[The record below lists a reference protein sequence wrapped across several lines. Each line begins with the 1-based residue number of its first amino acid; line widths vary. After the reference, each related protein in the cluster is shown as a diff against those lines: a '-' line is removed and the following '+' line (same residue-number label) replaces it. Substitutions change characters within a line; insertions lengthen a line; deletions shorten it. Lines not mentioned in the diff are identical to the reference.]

1 MSSSK
6 RVKLALSKALSKCPN
21 YRCPSNVNKRSHNY
35 PLVNENNSFQHTIV
49 CNVCSDQWII
59 CLPCKKRFLL
69 TKKKDARHHFMSEHN
84 IEYIDYGIT
93 TESDD
98 VTDSF
103 TSDFMVTNEPN
114 FQTLETDNDL
124 NMFSPTNPPSTT
136 TANFNTTSHLYFNDC
151 FKNTSTAVAGMV
163 SRAYAQ
169 TFQPSIHGVTSTEA
183 LFHLKSTQFLSRLS
197 GHMHNEFIEILQLA
211 QKANS
216 FQCTRIPKSGLEI
229 DKFYLKNKYSL
240 MEQLPLP
247 SMSIKEDHAYVSLIS
262 IIDHFLAFGN
272 VPDLAFCT
280 PMEKSHRSITN
291 CEFARKLYSDVKS
304 SVPMNTNVMMLY
316 LTLWSDDFEA
326 TSLRKNV
333 HSTWIKTVTISPPHN
348 ETTSTKYNYILA
360 IGRKNMDHD
369 IVNDQINKELDEL
382 GKVSY
387 RYYGKMKKNVPVAV
401 KVLAMSADRPE
412 RSTMNH
418 ILNHAGL
425 SSRRWRYSA
434 YINQQTLPACNACT
448 SSRITRIKNSNFK
461 LVQDRCRFCCNWNY
475 MSKSLKI
482 CTPPSDHYP
491 KTQHNLS
498 PAPPAHREVINCT
511 QIKPV
516 ELTYDWIK
524 QGCRFCFCN
533 VFFKTWNIQTALT
546 YMTSLGVNHEFAR
559 KQVIDVANDLR
570 VREIDETNL
579 YDYLKFPPMWNG
591 PFTMEQNIDTPM
603 HLLFQ
608 GIVKSIFEITF
619 EWLKLHGKKTAFCKY
634 IDTTLQS
641 VKDLQC
647 SFCRTE
653 VLQTGKETSTSG
665 WIAEHY
671 LGASRILTQLCSSIR
686 LFIKG
691 EFSQDIDAYEFMVQ
705 TCLCFIARLMS
716 NTEVS
721 VHEVD
726 DYIKLFLTSVHN
738 FEVRTYVQDGNHDFS
753 WYTKGNFL
761 SLLNLP
767 DQIQKFGHIRN
778 YWEGSRERY
787 IQLVKP
793 FMKNNR
799 NTSSYLKTQ
808 LKNVLSVT
816 ILKQIV
822 SDLQTHGETQ
832 KQRSSRYNDVRRYRS
847 LNEIIDAL
855 EHKEAIQCIQVMD
868 SSGNKQVCTV
878 TGRTSPFTL
887 HTLSCDDSKGFNS
900 CGLYYCPISINL
912 DASFMICQTVEDL
925 QSVIKSC
932 IICVSHLEK
941 RSYIMLTDDWLY
953 RFENGEF
960 YLPSFANV
968 ISNQF

>member
-1 MSSSK
+1 M
-6 RVKLALSKALSKCPN
+6 
-21 YRCPSNVNKRSHNY
+21 
-35 PLVNENNSFQHTIV
+35 Q
-49 CNVCSDQWII
+49 
-59 CLPCKKRFLL
+59 KKVF
-69 TKKKDARHHFMSEHN
+69 TEKKEDARHHFESEHN
-84 IEYIDYGIT
+84 IEYINYGIAIESGDV
-93 TESDD
+93 TES
-98 VTDSF
+98 F
-103 TSDFMVTNEPN
+103 TPDFMVTNEPT
-114 FQTLETDNDL
+114 FPTIVTDNDL
-124 NMFSPTNPPSTT
+124 NMFSPTNPPSTS

-197 GHMHNEFIEILQLA
+197 GNMHKDFIEILQLA
-211 QKANS
+211 QKADS
-216 FQCTRIPKSGLEI
+216 FQCTRIPKSVLEI

-240 MEQLPLP
+240 MEQLPVP
-247 SMSIKEDHAYVSLIS
+247 TMSIKEEHAYVSLTS

-272 VPDLAFCT
+272 VPDLAFYS
-280 PMEKSHRSITN
+280 PKERGYRSVTN
-291 CEFARKLYSDVKS
+291 CELARDLYSKVRSTLS
-304 SVPMNTNVMMLY
+304 SNTKVMMLY

-348 ETTSTKYNYILA
+348 ELTSTKYNYILA

-369 IVNDQINKELDEL
+369 IVNDQINKELEEL

-401 KVLAMSADRPE
+401 KVLAISADRPE

-425 SSRRWRYSA
+425 STRRWRYSA
-434 YINQQTLPACNACT
+434 YINQEKFPACKTCT
-448 SSRITRIKNSNFK
+448 LLRITRIKNRSFK
-461 LVQDRCRFCCNWNY
+461 AVQDRCRYCCNWNY
-475 MSKSLKI
+475 MSKCRHI
-482 CTPPSDHYP
+482 FTPTSDHYP
-491 KTQHNLS
+491 KTQHRLS
-498 PAPPAHREVINCT
+498 PSPPRHREVNNCSEI
-511 QIKPV
+511 QPV
-516 ELTYDWIK
+516 EMTYAWIK

-533 VFFKTWNIQTALT
+533 VFFKIWNIQTAMA
-546 YMTSLGVNHEFAR
+546 YMTSLGVNHNFAR
-559 KQVIDVANDLR
+559 KQVIDVANDCR
-570 VREIDETNL
+570 VRKIDESNL

-608 GIVKSIFEITF
+608 GIIKSVFEMTF

-634 IDTTLQS
+634 IDTTIQS

-671 LGASRILTQLCSSIR
+671 LGAARLLTHMCSSIR
-686 LFIKG
+686 LFVKG
-691 EFSQDIDAYEFMVQ
+691 EFSQDIDAYEFMIQ

-738 FEVRTYVQDGNHDFS
+738 FEVRTYVQDSNHDFS
-753 WYTKGNFL
+753 WYSKGNFL

-767 DQIQKFGHIRN
+767 SQIQKFGHLRN

-799 NTSSYLKTQ
+799 NTSSYLQTQ
-808 LKNVLSVT
+808 LKNVLSLT
-816 ILKQIV
+816 ILNQIV
-822 SDLQTHGETQ
+822 SDLQTQGEMQ
-832 KQRSSRYNDVRRYRS
+832 KQRSSRYSDIRRYRS

-868 SSGNKQVCTV
+868 LLGNKQVCTV

-887 HTLSCDDSKGFNS
+887 HTVSCDDSKGFNH

-912 DASFMICQTVEDL
+912 DASFMICQTVDDL
-925 QSVIKSC
+925 QSVIEGC
-932 IICVSHLEK
+932 IICVSHLD
-941 RSYIMLTDDWLY
+941 RPSYIMLTDDWLY
-953 RFENGEF
+953 RFDNGEF
-960 YLPSFANV
+960 YLPSFANN
-968 ISNQF
+968 ISNSFE